1 MSNHIFLQIKIHQHG
16 IKRQMNQLFEL
27 MFVKEKGTR
36 VIFELLVDFYR
47 GIIIFEGNWVTTC
60 FPPKLKYVD
69 IKQIGY
75 KRGKYQD
82 DI

>member
-1 MSNHIFLQIKIHQHG
+1 
-16 IKRQMNQLFEL
+16 MNQLFEL

-47 GIIIFEGNWVTTC
+47 GIIIFEKRFILSTTWGNWVTTC